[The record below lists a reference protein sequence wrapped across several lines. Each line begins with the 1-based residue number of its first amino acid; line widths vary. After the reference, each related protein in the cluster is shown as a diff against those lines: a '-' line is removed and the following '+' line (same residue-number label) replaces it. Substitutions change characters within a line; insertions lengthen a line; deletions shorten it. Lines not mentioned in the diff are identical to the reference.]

1 MLEVDLL
8 GEETDLEHVKD
19 LHQRN
24 NSEEDIEVLT
34 EILSILF
41 DEEQTSEEKQENF
54 EELIDQLP
62 DDGDL
67 DLTEIEIEESIR
79 GIEQLQRIIPKEFEY
94 MRVIFEYVLD
104 LGESLDE
111 AEAAQEQMR
120 SGEMDEL
127 SLTIPREDESP
138 SGLAL

>member
-104 LGESLDE
+104 LVSRLMKLKQHKNRCGAGRWTNCRSLFPE
-111 AEAAQEQMR
+111 KMNRLQV
-120 SGEMDEL
+120 
-127 SLTIPREDESP
+127 
-138 SGLAL
+138 